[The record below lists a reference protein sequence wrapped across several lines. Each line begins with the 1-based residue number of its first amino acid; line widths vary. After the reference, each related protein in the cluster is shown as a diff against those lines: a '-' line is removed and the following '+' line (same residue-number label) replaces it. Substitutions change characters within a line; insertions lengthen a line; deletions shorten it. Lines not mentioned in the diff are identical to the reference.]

1 MRSATKEICLNT
13 KYKVV
18 KQDMQKRIILLNG
31 PSSSGKSTLSKTLQG
46 LLAAKQ
52 YGRYEIISIDDFMK
66 IGEDETIYED
76 DVFEISGE
84 MCEKAL
90 EILQDASGVIV
101 DHVITSPRIF
111 DQFCEMLQNYS
122 IYKVRVTCPLPVL
135 IQREIAR
142 KNRCIGSAESS
153 YTYLFPQ
160 DGYDLVVD
168 THENS
173 SEACAAEICQAFF

>member
-1 MRSATKEICLNT
+1 MRRVILTVVLLMSVIQPVSALEIT
-13 KYKVV
+13 APEVP
-18 KQDMQKRIILLNG
+18 
-31 PSSSGKSTLSKTLQG
+31 PSAEEYMPDTAESFGQG
-46 LLAAKQ
+46 L
-52 YGRYEIISIDDFMK
+52 
-66 IGEDETIYED
+66 
-76 DVFEISGE
+76 
-84 MCEKAL
+84 L

-111 DQFCEMLQNYS
+111 DQFCEMLQNHS

-160 DGYDLVVD
+160 DGYDLVVN